1 MGIEFVID
9 KELANIGMTLTEF
22 SSVTRIINAEIGPG
36 QFSELF
42 NTMMGRMAK
51 AYDVVIDNLQ
61 PFIDLDSEDAFVA
74 GFDEQLS
81 SYNGRYLMEI
91 SKARTLTVD
100 AYDDYEHLVCMRE
113 AKTGYPLLKR
123 TFGRLAELTDK
134 WIANDYWLAMSIDTL
149 YKMLPRLLT
158 EIAELKRKDPGDA
171 WLIYRAAFSD
181 FDIHL
186 ALIRQQ
192 NARFHAAVSQPE
204 ATAVAS

>member
-1 MGIEFVID
+1 MGIEFVIN

-22 SSVTRIINAEIGPG
+22 CSTTRIINAEIGPG
-36 QFSELF
+36 DFSNLF

-61 PFIDLDSEDAFVA
+61 PFIDLDNEEDFIA
-74 GFDEQLS
+74 GFDDLVTRFKE
-81 SYNGRYLMEI
+81 SYLLEI
-91 SKARTLTVD
+91 SKSRTLTVD

-113 AKTGYPLLKR
+113 AKTKFPLLKR
-123 TFGRLAELTDK
+123 TFTRLAEVTDK

-158 EIAELKRKDPGDA
+158 EIAELKQKDPGDA
-171 WLIYRAAFSD
+171 FQIYSAAFSD

-186 ALIRQQ
+186 TLIKQQ
-192 NARFHAAVSQPE
+192 NARFHDIIRQPE